1 MNKPLRIE
9 VQEIL
14 AKCLR
19 ESKYGSCA
27 SALFTELY
35 FSVCNEEESVKT
47 LLENV
52 EDCYDYQNTILI
64 IKEKKKMGLPLS
76 EIEQNFVEEYPY
88 EVYE

>member
-1 MNKPLRIE
+1 MNKPLWIE

-19 ESKYGSCA
+19 ESEYGSCA
-27 SALFTELY
+27 NALFTELY

-52 EDCYDYQNTILI
+52 EYCHNYQNTILT

-88 EVYE
+88 EVYG